1 MSWLRKLRLIS
12 RRVIASKIRKEEN
25 SGEGGDAMREKGLES
40 LEAQLGE
47 LSDPGG
53 QGRVEQRLID
63 IINIASGG
71 VIGGAN
77 SWETEGKAPIGWL
90 RRCLAV
96 RHGITVSRYLWAGV
110 QSGRGGG
117 VHGLLAGQAQPW
129 QPGQRARGCSA
140 CPAPARPAL
149 IPAGHYRVP
158 QNFGMTC
165 VSFFDFTPVLKTL
178 DKIRES

>member
-1 MSWLRKLRLIS
+1 MNKSLGQGYRIK
-12 RRVIASKIRKEEN
+12 N
-25 SGEGGDAMREKGLES
+25 QEGGVAMREKGLES

-90 RRCLAV
+90 DAVWPCGMGYRLTIPLGGCSVWSRR
-96 RHGITVSRYLWAGV
+96 RRSRPACWAGSKAY
-110 QSGRGGG
+110 SG
-117 VHGLLAGQAQPW
+117 
-129 QPGQRARGCSA
+129 
-140 CPAPARPAL
+140 
-149 IPAGHYRVP
+149 
-158 QNFGMTC
+158 
-165 VSFFDFTPVLKTL
+165 
-178 DKIRES
+178 